1 MSIYNFCVKILDILL
16 FLQTY
21 NFTFEVLEKMSE
33 NKMGTMPITKLILSM
48 SLPAMFSML
57 IQSLY
62 NIVDSVFV
70 AALGEDALTAVS
82 LAYPM
87 QMLIVAF
94 AVGTSVGVNSLI
106 ARRLGEKKEQEA
118 SYAAGH
124 GLVLSFLTWI
134 VFALIGVFFTKIFII
149 NMASGSSDV
158 SPNVIN
164 WGIDYM
170 WVVMVFSFG
179 SFICICLEKSIQ
191 ATGNMFYPMIFQLVG
206 AIINIILDPIFI
218 FGYFG
223 VPAMGVKGAAIAT
236 VIGQIL
242 SMVYAIYVVSTKK
255 FAVNF
260 SLKGFKFRLKTVKDI
275 YAVGIPSIVMQSVSS
290 VLITFLNKIL
300 ISLTPTA
307 VTVLGV
313 YFKLQSFVFMPVFG
327 LTQGVMPIIGYNYGA
342 KNKNRLSEAV
352 KKGVFFAFAIMFV
365 GTLIFMIF
373 PKQLLMI
380 FNASDD
386 MLKIGI
392 PALRT
397 ICINFMPAAIGIMFG
412 TFFQAIGKGVYSLII
427 SFLRQII
434 ILLPAAYLLS
444 FLGVTYVW
452 FAFPIAESVAL
463 VVSILMFISTHKK
476 HIKTLA

>member
-1 MSIYNFCVKILDILL
+1 
-16 FLQTY
+16 
-21 NFTFEVLEKMSE
+21 MSE
-33 NKMGTMPITKLILSM
+33 NKMGTMPVTKLILSM

-70 AALGEDALTAVS
+70 SALGEDALTAVS

-106 ARRLGEKKEQEA
+106 ARRLGEQKHKEA
-118 SYAAGH
+118 TYAAGH
-124 GLVLSFLTWI
+124 GLVLSIITWA
-134 VFALIGVFFTKIFII
+134 VFAIIGIFFTKAFITS
-149 NMASGSSDV
+149 MASGNSDV
-158 SPNVIN
+158 SKDVIN

-170 WVVMVFSFG
+170 SIVMIFSFG
-179 SFICICLEKSIQ
+179 AFVCISLEKSIQ
-191 ATGNMFYPMIFQLVG
+191 ATGNMFYPMIFQLIG
-206 AIINIILDPIFI
+206 AIVNIILDPIFI

-223 VPAMGVKGAAIAT
+223 VPAFGVKGAAIAT
-236 VIGQIL
+236 VLGQII
-242 SMVYAIYVVSTKK
+242 SMIYALIVVSKK
-255 FAVNF
+255 DFAVKF
-260 SLKGFKFRLKTVKDI
+260 TLKGFKFRLKTVKDI
-275 YAVGIPSIVMQSVSS
+275 YAVGIPSIVMQSIAS
-290 VLITFLNKIL
+290 VLITLLNKIL
-300 ISLTPTA
+300 ILLTPTA

-342 KNKNRLSEAV
+342 KNRKRLTETV
-352 KKGVFFAFAIMFV
+352 KKGVIFALAIMFA
-365 GTLIFMIF
+365 GTLLFMII
-373 PKQLLMI
+373 PNKLLMI
-380 FNASDD
+380 FNASQD
-386 MLKIGI
+386 MLKIGV

-427 SFLRQII
+427 SFLRQIV

-444 FLGVTYVW
+444 YLGVTYVW
-452 FAFPIAESVAL
+452 YAFPIAESFAL
-463 VVSILMFISTHKK
+463 IVSIFMYISVYRKK
-476 HIKTLA
+476 IKVLE